1 MRPLDEMWAVVVGVG
16 IVSLLMMASRSL
28 VVDGGQSLAEVAR
41 MFAFAVVYVGAG
53 RFSLTRWQLR
63 VRRDGDGRRPTVV
76 LGSGR
81 TAALAADR
89 LLANPEL
96 GFEPVGFVADVEEVG
111 ARLPV
116 LGSVSELELVLD
128 QRRIEQL
135 LVAGTEISQERLVDI
150 ADRCE
155 DAGVSIAFVPQLAEK
170 TTARLTVE
178 HLGALPL
185 VFLDPSEPKGLS
197 FRIKYLMDRVLAALF
212 LCLTLPVF
220 AAAGLAVWCSLGRPI
235 FYKQRR
241 VGRDGKEFWLLKFR
255 SMTEAHEEVSAPG
268 NARDM
273 APGGVEGEDRRTRV
287 GAFLRRTSLD
297 ELPQLLNVLRGD
309 MSLVGPRPE
318 RPEFVA
324 QFEDSVRRYD
334 RRLRA
339 KSGITGWAQINGLRG
354 KTSISDRVEWDNY
367 YIENRSLWLDFK
379 IILFTFPALFKS
391 FKNVE

>member
-1 MRPLDEMWAVVVGVG
+1 MRPLDDMWAVVVGVG
-16 IVSLLMMASRSL
+16 IASLLMMASRSL

-96 GFEPVGFVADVEEVG
+96 GFEPVGFVADVDEVG

-116 LGSVSELELVLD
+116 LGTVSELELVLD
-128 QRRIEQL
+128 QRRIQQL

-170 TTARLTVE
+170 TTARLAVE
-178 HLGALPL
+178 HLGGLPL
-185 VFLDPSEPKGLS
+185 VFLDASEPKGLS

-212 LCLTLPVF
+212 LCLTLPAF

-255 SMTEAHEEVSAPG
+255 SMTEAHDEVSAPG
-268 NARDM
+268 NARDT

-324 QFEDSVRRYD
+324 QFEASVRRYD

-379 IILFTFPALFKS
+379 IILFTLPALFKS